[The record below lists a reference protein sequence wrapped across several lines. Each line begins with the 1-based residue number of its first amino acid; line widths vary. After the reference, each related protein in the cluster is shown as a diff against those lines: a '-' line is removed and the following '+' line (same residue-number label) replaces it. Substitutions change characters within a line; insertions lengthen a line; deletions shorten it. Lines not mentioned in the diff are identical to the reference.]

1 MFWDICKY
9 MTGFLECSDIFVN
22 IWYNKGVVKSCDH
35 VYIFLFRKKY
45 ISHDI
50 TTVVVSSNLD

>member
-1 MFWDICKY
+1 

-50 TTVVVSSNLD
+50 TTVIVSSNLD